1 MATGVFQVASQ
12 LKDSA
17 DVTEFRD
24 TATER
29 ISRMHDLKRL
39 LEAYGQPVTVIREDR
54 IGFVIFEDDLQVVAE
69 PFADTVTGA

>member
-54 IGFVIFEDDLQVVAE
+54 MDL
-69 PFADTVTGA
+69 